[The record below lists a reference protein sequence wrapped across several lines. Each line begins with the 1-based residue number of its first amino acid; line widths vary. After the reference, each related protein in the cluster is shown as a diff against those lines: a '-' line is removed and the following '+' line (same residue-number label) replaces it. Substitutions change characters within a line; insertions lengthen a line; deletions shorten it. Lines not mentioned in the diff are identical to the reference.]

1 MVVSG
6 IGDDILLIRSPLV
19 VQSGAVAM
27 CICVRG
33 ASSDQIRLKLGE
45 QLGSE
50 VLPGTPSSVCPE
62 QM

>member
-19 VQSGAVAM
+19 IQSGGGRDVY
-27 CICVRG
+27 IRS

-50 VLPGTPSSVCPE
+50 VLPGIPFSVCPE